1 MNIVSVSDIVL
12 YDMEHDIM
20 QGYETSNSLFIM
32 YRYFVIRD
40 GHRVWY
46 QPDMSSVDMELALI
60 SCGFYAF

>member
-1 MNIVSVSDIVL
+1 MNIVSVSDIVV

-40 GHRVWY
+40 GHNIVWY
-46 QPDMSSVDMELALI
+46 QPDM
-60 SCGFYAF
+60 